1 MFTTIP
7 SAPARAP
14 YPDPA
19 ILAHA
24 ALASIPNACAFS
36 GFSRTRLYD
45 LKSAGVLRFVKIGRC
60 SLVDMQSLRDFIA
73 DLPTA
78 ATRSGRF
85 GITKEP
91 TS

>member
-1 MFTTIP
+1 MSTTIP

-45 LKSAGVLRFVKIGRC
+45 LKSAGVLRVKIGRS
-60 SLVDMQSLRDFIA
+60 SLVDMASLREFIA

-85 GITKEP
+85 GITEEP